1 MNEISQ
7 AGDPHAGQPVSHAG
21 EPLDSAQAAVIMI
34 HGRGASARD
43 ILTLMPEIGTPEVA
57 WIAPQASGN
66 TWYPQSFLMP
76 IEQNEPYLSSALATI
91 GRVLESVEA
100 AGIPAERTVLLGF
113 SQGACLTSEFM
124 ARNARRFGG
133 LVVFSGGLIG
143 PEGTPRDYEGSLHG
157 TPVFIGCSDVDAH
170 IPVQRVEETSL
181 VLNRL
186 GAEVDARIYPGM
198 GHTVNR
204 DELEAARA
212 LIEDVVAGSELGS

>member
-1 MNEISQ
+1 MQ
-7 AGDPHAGQPVSHAG
+7 AHSPGADPHAGQPVRQRG
-21 EPLDSAQAAVIMI
+21 ESLEAARAAVIMI
-34 HGRGASARD
+34 HGRGASAED
-43 ILTLMPEIGTPEVA
+43 ILSLAPEMQVEQVA
-57 WIAPQASGN
+57 WLAPQAAGN

-113 SQGACLTSEFM
+113 SQGACLSSEFV
-124 ARNARRFGG
+124 ARNAKRYGG

-143 PEGTPRDYEGSLHG
+143 PEGTPRDYQGSLHG

-170 IPVQRVEETSL
+170 IPVQRVEETAL
-181 VLNRL
+181 TLNRL

-204 DELEAARA
+204 DELDAAHA
-212 LIEDVVAGSELGS
+212 LLEDVVSGSELGS